1 MLSSDAAAFN
11 STRYALLERLKATGL
26 PVEIAS
32 GGRTKFNRVKQ
43 QIPKTHW
50 LDAACVGASTPEV
63 LRWEA
68 AKPIGVRLSKLLEE
82 TENKNW
88 QDQHVIGPIFSPAC
102 YIEHSVLSVL
112 FLLAKYRHDAERAL
126 IANAEVGGDNCHRG
140 AILGALLGAAGGQGV
155 FPDRWVEQLYE
166 KEAILSEIE
175 QFVGSLDLQED

>member
-1 MLSSDAAAFN
+1 M
-11 STRYALLERLKATGL
+11 
-26 PVEIAS
+26 
-32 GGRTKFNRVKQ
+32 KQ

-140 AILGALLGAAGGQGV
+140 AILGALLGAAGGTSV
-155 FPDRWVEQLYE
+155 FPKRWIEQLHDRTT
-166 KEAILSEIE
+166 ILEEIKH
-175 QFVGSLDLQED
+175 FVASIH

>member
-1 MLSSDAAAFN
+1 M
-11 STRYALLERLKATGL
+11 
-26 PVEIAS
+26 
-32 GGRTKFNRVKQ
+32 
-43 QIPKTHW
+43 
-50 LDAACVGASTPEV
+50 
-63 LRWEA
+63 
-68 AKPIGVRLSKLLEE
+68 LEE

-102 YIEHSVLSVL
+102 YIEHSVPSVL
-112 FLLAKYRHDAERAL
+112 FLLAKYQHDAEQAL